1 MERFEV
7 GRSLPSMEGWEIK
20 KKKTQ
25 SYCWAFTSDDHG
37 LILLMQLSQTSDH
50 NLL

>member
-20 KKKTQ
+20 KKKLSHT
-25 SYCWAFTSDDHG
+25 AG
-37 LILLMQLSQTSDH
+37 LLQVMIMDSFY
-50 NLL
+50 